1 MSITQTLVKDLFE
14 YNDGVLYWKNPTSGR
29 MKKGLRAGRYGKRGY
44 IETGINYKR
53 YKNHRIIFLMFHGYL
68 PEIVDHID
76 NNKLNNKIENLRAAT
91 CSQNL
96 QNAKLSKSN
105 TTGIKGVVWEKDRKY
120 WKAQIMVNGK
130 QIRIGKLESLE
141 LAELVVQ
148 ELRSKFH
155 GEYANHG

>member
-14 YNDGVLYWKNPTSGR
+14 YNDGVLYWKNPTSVR

-44 IETGINYKR
+44 METSIHYNR

-68 PEIVDHID
+68 PKIVDHID
-76 NNKLNNKIENLRAAT
+76 NNRLNNKIENLRAVT

-130 QIRIGKLESLE
+130 QIRIGKLKSLE

-148 ELRSKFH
+148 ELRNKYH